1 MKTKGQVDGER
12 QVNDGHVDVERQER
26 DMLRKTDG
34 ED

>member
-12 QVNDGHVDVERQER
+12 QVDEGHVDVERQER